1 MEQMLQSVSEH
12 FSMIS
17 WHCTHYVILLLIALS
32 TLVHD
37 ITQQATEIQKVAKNK
52 ETGLSL

>member
-1 MEQMLQSVSEH
+1 MLQSDREH

-17 WHCTHYVILLLIALS
+17 WHCTRYVVLLIALS

-37 ITQQATEIQKVAKNK
+37 ITQQATGIQKVAKNK
-52 ETGLSL
+52 ETGLSP